1 MVAQISTFHRF
12 WMVGEIATLFV
23 GIYGMLTML
32 KTQAQSQSQSDSDQN
47 AALQAVAKMTEG
59 QRTYYQT
66 NGNFR

>member
-1 MVAQISTFHRF
+1 MMVQLSTFHRF
-12 WMVGEIATLFV
+12 WMAGAIATLFV
-23 GIYGMLTML
+23 GIHDMLTML
-32 KTQAQSQSQSDSDQN
+32 KTQARSQSDSDQN